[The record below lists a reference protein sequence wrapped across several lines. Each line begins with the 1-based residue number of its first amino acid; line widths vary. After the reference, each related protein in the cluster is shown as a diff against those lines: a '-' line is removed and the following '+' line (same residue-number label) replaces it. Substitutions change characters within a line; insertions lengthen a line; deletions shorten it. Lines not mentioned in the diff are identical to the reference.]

1 MDTQN
6 QPRQSQQTNIL
17 LLDRP
22 FIDVGTASVFLKSA
36 SSEWAWLL
44 RQIESERGHFRFPS
58 MVTRA
63 IVNLKIE
70 SYPLLYENEAAIG
83 LIMFRAILS
92 QDEIL
97 ELNSQLVEQ
106 SPEERGQSMRE
117 LVDGLSEFDQAFELP
132 KTAAD
137 EKRATAQ
144 FNALSKEDQ
153 TQAIKMAQHLW
164 MGFLA
169 GFFQNVSVMV
179 HGEKLTSLVAQAKAG
194 NDEAF
199 CKAVQIDKRILTT
212 IPFFKQRFERGTLEG
227 DQNFSDALAY
237 RLQCPPYRGKIRHK
251 SLWMAFAFLDMVG
264 LLDTLKHQEILD
276 LCDEAGIGGYAN
288 RIEDVKHLSKRLIDF
303 RRFRGYGLVLST
315 P

>member
-1 MDTQN
+1 MDE
-6 QPRQSQQTNIL
+6 L
-17 LLDRP
+17 V
-22 FIDVGTASVFLKSA
+22 IDVGSAAAFLKGSVP
-36 SSEWAWLL
+36 EWEWLL
-44 RQIESERGHFRFPS
+44 RRIESAEGHLRFPP

-83 LIMFRAILS
+83 LIVFRAFMT
-92 QDEIL
+92 QE
-97 ELNSQLVEQ
+97 EMVALNTQLTDQ
-106 SPEERGQSMRE
+106 SPEERGQTMRE
-117 LVDGLSEFDQAFELP
+117 MLDGLSEVDQAFELP
-132 KTAAD
+132 KTPAQ
-137 EKRATAQ
+137 EKQARAQ
-144 FNALSKEDQ
+144 FDALTKEE
-153 TQAIKMAQHLW
+153 QAEAVSMGQHLW

-212 IPFFKQRFERGTLEG
+212 IPHFKQRFERATLEG
-227 DQNFSDALAY
+227 DQNFCDALAY
-237 RLQCPPYRGKIRHK
+237 RLQCPPYKGKIRHK
-251 SLWMAFAFLDMVG
+251 ALWMTFAFLDMVG

-276 LCDEAGIGGYAN
+276 LCDDAGVGGYAN
-288 RIEDVKHLSKRLIDF
+288 RIEDVKHLSKRLTDF
-303 RRFRGYGLVLST
+303 RRFRGYGLTLST

>member
-1 MDTQN
+1 MQ
-6 QPRQSQQTNIL
+6 I
-17 LLDRP
+17 
-22 FIDVGTASVFLKSA
+22 IDLTSA
-36 SSEWAWLL
+36 SRFIQAGAPNWEWLL
-44 RQIESERGHFRFPS
+44 RQIESEDGYLRFPP

-83 LIMFRAILS
+83 LIVFRAFMSREEMI
-92 QDEIL
+92 
-97 ELNSQLVEQ
+97 ELNAQLAEQ
-106 SPEERGQSMRE
+106 TPDARGQKLRE
-117 LVDGLSEFDQAFELP
+117 LVECVSEVEQAFEFP
-132 KTAAD
+132 KTPA
-137 EKRATAQ
+137 EERRALAQ

-153 TQAIKMAQHLW
+153 AEAVNAAQHLW

-179 HGEKLTSLVAQAKAG
+179 HGEKLTSLVAQASAG

-212 IPFFKQRFERGTLEG
+212 IPHFRQRFERATLEG
-227 DQNFSDALAY
+227 DQNFCDALAY
-237 RLQCPPYRGKIRHK
+237 RLQCPPYKGKIRHK

-276 LCDEAGIGGYAN
+276 LCDEAGVGGYAN
-288 RIEDVKHLSKRLIDF
+288 RIEDVKHLSKRLADF
-303 RRFRGYGLVLST
+303 RRFRGYGLTLST

>member
-1 MDTQN
+1 M
-6 QPRQSQQTNIL
+6 L
-17 LLDRP
+17 LNGP
-22 FIDVGTASVFLKSA
+22 IIDVASA
-36 SSEWAWLL
+36 SAFLNSACQEWSWLL
-44 RQIESERGHFRFPS
+44 RQIESESGHFRFPS
-58 MVTRA
+58 LVTRA

-83 LIMFRAILS
+83 LIMFRAFMTK
-92 QDEIL
+92 DELIELNAQL
-97 ELNSQLVEQ
+97 ELQ
-106 SPEERGQSMRE
+106 SPEERGQTMRK
-117 LVDGLSEFDQAFELP
+117 LVDGLSEFDQAFEVP
-132 KTAAD
+132 KTPAA
-137 EKRATAQ
+137 EKRAFAE
-144 FNALSKEDQ
+144 FSALSPEDQ
-153 TQAIKMAQHLW
+153 AETLKMAQHLW

-194 NDEAF
+194 NDDAF

-212 IPFFKQRFERGTLEG
+212 IPYFKQRFEQAALEG
-227 DQNFSDALAY
+227 DQDFSDALAY
-237 RLQCPPYRGKIRHK
+237 RLQCPPYSGKIRHK

-288 RIEDVKHLSKRLIDF
+288 RIEDVKHLSKRLADF
-303 RRFRGYGLVLST
+303 RRFRGYALTLST